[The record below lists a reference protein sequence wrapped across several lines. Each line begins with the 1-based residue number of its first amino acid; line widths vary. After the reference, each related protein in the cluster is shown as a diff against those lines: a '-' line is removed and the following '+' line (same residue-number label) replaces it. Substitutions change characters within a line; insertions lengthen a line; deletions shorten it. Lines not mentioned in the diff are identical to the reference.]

1 MQALDDTMITGEP
14 KYSINITKS
23 KKVVCLSLNY
33 NGNESFLY
41 ANRRRTYQ
49 FKGKKFRNKLF

>member
-23 KKVVCLSLNY
+23 KKSSLFKSELQWKRKFFVC
-33 NGNESFLY
+33 
-41 ANRRRTYQ
+41 
-49 FKGKKFRNKLF
+49 